1 MITPFNLNNQTQL
14 DAGLKII
21 DTLSKHR
28 TRLNDELIAATKL
41 DSATMQRA
49 LIALAELKLIVQ
61 LPSREWMLA
70 TASATAGRKF
80 REAQSFASNLNSAVR
95 TTSRRQLEQDNDDD
109 DAQIAGRRLGSDKD
123 YTTLANAWKEMDIFA
138 AGRDGT
144 LGQMLAAP
152 PVVEEKTR
160 KSKAQS

>member
-1 MITPFNLNNQTQL
+1 MITPFNLGNQSLL

-28 TRLNDELIAATKL
+28 TRLNDEMLVATKL

-49 LIALAELKLIVQ
+49 LIALSELKLVVQ

-80 REAQSFASNLNSAVR
+80 RESQSFASSVTGSVR
-95 TTSRRQLEQDNDDD
+95 ATSRRQLEQDNDDD
-109 DAQIAGRRLGSDKD
+109 DAQIAGRRIGSDKD
-123 YTTLANAWKEMDIFA
+123 YYALANVWKEMDIFA

-144 LGQMLAAP
+144 LSENAI
-152 PVVEEKTR
+152 PVPTQAEEKPR
-160 KSKAQS
+160 KR

>member
-1 MITPFNLNNQTQL
+1 MITPFNLSNQSQL

-28 TRLNDELIAATKL
+28 TRLNDELLSATKL

-49 LIALAELKLIVQ
+49 LIALSELKLVVQ

-80 REAQSFASNLNSAVR
+80 RESQSFASSISTTVR
-95 TTSRRQLEQDNDDD
+95 TSSRRQIEQDNDDD

-123 YTTLANAWKEMDIFA
+123 YYALANVWKEMDIFA

-144 LGQMLAAP
+144 LAQVLAAP
-152 PVVEEKTR
+152 PVEEKTR
-160 KSKAQS
+160 KR

>member
-123 YTTLANAWKEMDIFA
+123 YTTLAKKWTSSQPGATVRLDKCLLRHPLLKKKRASQKRRVN
-138 AGRDGT
+138 
-144 LGQMLAAP
+144 LH
-152 PVVEEKTR
+152 
-160 KSKAQS
+160 